1 MSAGKEH
8 QGKGQKGKKKGG
20 AGQRRSE
27 ADRLSSKMAKLSLE
41 RSPLGRSPD
50 WNPAKTYVVVLTLG
64 LAEWAD
70 EDDPQWN
77 RAEVLW
83 DFFGQ
88 ALVPEDNML
97 WLDEEESAA
106 CHLDEIA
113 EFLADTEEGSLLIFY
128 YAGHGHG
135 EDGEFYFWHPDDDD
149 DDDEE
154 EDDDDDEEDEE
165 EEEEEEGTSSMSL
178 TQLMQ
183 EIEDQFWGSHVVIF
197 SDCCFSG
204 MVAKRVG
211 ATQSSLAYA
220 AITSASEKE
229 LSTGEWTFTDC
240 LLNGLR
246 GDSDID
252 VDRNGM
258 VSLGELADYVAKQM
272 RAVNAQSSLSSHTPN
287 FRMEM
292 SIATS
297 TQLKS
302 RIPSAKEA
310 SSKKAKKDKRAK
322 KGAREKKGKK
332 SKNDDAA
339 DY

>member
-88 ALVPEDNML
+88 ARVPENNML
-97 WLDEEESAA
+97 WL
-106 CHLDEIA
+106 
-113 EFLADTEEGSLLIFY
+113 
-128 YAGHGHG
+128 
-135 EDGEFYFWHPDDDD
+135 
-149 DDDEE
+149 
-154 EDDDDDEEDEE
+154 DDEEDEE

-229 LSTGEWTFTDC
+229 LST
-240 LLNGLR
+240 
-246 GDSDID
+246 
-252 VDRNGM
+252 
-258 VSLGELADYVAKQM
+258 
-272 RAVNAQSSLSSHTPN
+272 
-287 FRMEM
+287 
-292 SIATS
+292 
-297 TQLKS
+297 
-302 RIPSAKEA
+302 
-310 SSKKAKKDKRAK
+310 
-322 KGAREKKGKK
+322 
-332 SKNDDAA
+332 
-339 DY
+339 